1 MPEIVFVSYEPIL
14 VACSFLIIVL
24 ASYTALDLAGKVT
37 SNTTKRSPWII
48 GGAVAMGTGI
58 WAMHFIAMSALK
70 LPLAMDYDFTITVIS
85 WLDAIIASGLALML
99 FTLPELNWLVLTGG
113 GVMLGLAIT
122 SMHYLGMLG
131 LKITGGTISYNLWLV
146 GLSIVVAIA
155 SAILALWL
163 AFRFH
168 RSHQP
173 GFNLQKLYSAI
184 VMGIGITAMHYT
196 GMWASLFQTL
206 PDLPQVNH
214 IPERSLN
221 SWLGLEIAIA
231 SLFILIGTLATVFL
245 DRRYAEKLLRQE
257 ALEASE
263 KRFRSL
269 IRDMPVGVL
278 LLEPNGK
285 IIFHNP
291 VASQLLS
298 LPETGAENQN
308 IQEMNWHFI
317 NENGQPFPPQADP
330 IQLALTNHESL
341 HNCIVGIYNNSP
353 TDVVW
358 LLFNI
363 EPQLAEDNTLERLV
377 CTFINVTTEKK
388 AKEALQESETRF
400 ALAIEG
406 TAVGIWDWDLV
417 TNQVYL
423 SSSWKSIL
431 GYTNEELPN
440 SWKTWIQ
447 SIHPD
452 DREQVMSAL
461 HDYLNNQIPIYEVE
475 FRARHQ
481 DGSYRWIS
489 ARGAALRTELGIPY
503 RLSGSHIDITE
514 RKKLEEELRESRQ
527 FLNSI
532 IDNIPLALYVQEVAD
547 DCNFVL
553 CNPAFQD
560 IFGCQQ
566 QQIVGLNMCDLLP
579 KSQAEIFHGQALK
592 VLSENQT
599 VEIPEIQMNRPGRS
613 EIWLRTLQIPIT
625 NQGKIT
631 HLMCISED
639 ITARKHTAVAL
650 QESAEREKALAKAI
664 RRMRQTLNIEAIF
677 TATTSELRQA
687 INCDRVVVY
696 RFNADWSGEFVAESV
711 GRQWISL
718 WEEQNNNPK
727 FQENVLANDRCTV
740 KNFDSAAEDDQ
751 SNWTTNLVEDTYL
764 KETRGGVY
772 SQGVSYRVV
781 DDIYQAGFDDCYIQL
796 LEQFEARA
804 YIIVPIFSNNLLWGL
819 LAVYQNSAPRQ
830 WKTTEVNIAVQ
841 IGNQLGIAL
850 QQVEL
855 LDRTQKQSVELQKAL
870 LAADTANRAKSEF
883 LANMSHELRTPL
895 NAIIGFTQILSAD
908 KSLSSE
914 NREYINIINRAGEHL
929 LALINEIL
937 EMSKIEAG
945 RTTINNSEFD
955 LLYFLSGLQQM
966 LQLKAESKG
975 LKLKFEYN
983 NGLPNHI
990 CTDEGKLRQI
1000 LLNLLG
1006 NAIKFTETG
1015 TVTLRVKTQS
1025 NEPAINQYKL
1035 IFEIEDTG
1043 HGIAPEDISLIF
1055 EPFKQTANGSQV
1067 SQGTGLGLA
1076 ISRKYAQL
1084 MGGDIQVSSNLGV
1097 GSLFTFDVTITE
1109 VTNSE
1114 FKTPKSQ
1121 LQIVALQQQQPQPKI
1136 LVADD
1141 MADSRL
1147 LLIRILTDMG
1157 FSVYSATNGQ
1167 EAVNLSQSWQPD
1179 LILMDMR
1186 MPVMDG
1192 LAATKKIKSI
1202 LGKETKVI
1210 ALTASA
1216 FEENR
1221 QAILASGC
1229 DDFLAKPITRDI
1241 LLKKISQ
1248 HLDVEYI
1255 YQSQISNELNPS
1267 QKQDNKNINE
1277 EEIQKLLLQ
1286 TSSDWRQKVNQSATE
1301 CNDDI
1306 ILELIAQ
1313 IKDEY
1318 PQLAQ
1323 AIEDLTINFQFKK
1336 IMHLTQNHD

>member
-70 LPLAMDYDFTITVIS
+70 LPVAVDYDFTITVIS

-99 FTLPELNWLVLTGG
+99 FTLPELNWLVLAGG

-163 AFRFH
+163 EFRFRH
-168 RSHQP
+168 SHQS
-173 GFNLQKLYSAI
+173 GFSLQKLYSAI
-184 VMGIGITAMHYT
+184 VLGVGINGMHYT
-196 GMWASLFQTL
+196 GMWASLFQKL
-206 PDLPQVNH
+206 PDFLQVNTLS
-214 IPERSLN
+214 ERSLN

-257 ALEASE
+257 ALAASE

-298 LPETGAENQN
+298 LPETSTENQK
-308 IQEMNWHFI
+308 IQEMNWHFLD
-317 NENGQPFPPQADP
+317 ENGQPFPPHSDP

-341 HNCIVGIYNNSP
+341 HNCIVGIYKSSP

-452 DREQVMSAL
+452 DREQVMSTL
-461 HDYLNNQIPIYEVE
+461 QDYLNNKIPIYEVE

-514 RKKLEEELRESRQ
+514 RKQ
-527 FLNSI
+527 
-532 IDNIPLALYVQEVAD
+532 
-547 DCNFVL
+547 
-553 CNPAFQD
+553 
-560 IFGCQQ
+560 
-566 QQIVGLNMCDLLP
+566 
-579 KSQAEIFHGQALK
+579 
-592 VLSENQT
+592 
-599 VEIPEIQMNRPGRS
+599 
-613 EIWLRTLQIPIT
+613 
-625 NQGKIT
+625 
-631 HLMCISED
+631 
-639 ITARKHTAVAL
+639 TAVAL

-696 RFNADWSGEFVAESV
+696 RFNADWGGEFVAESV

-718 WEEQNNNPK
+718 WEEQNNNPQFK
-727 FQENVLANDRCTV
+727 ENVLANDRCTV

-751 SNWTTNLVEDTYL
+751 SNLTTNLVEDTYL

-781 DDIYQAGFDDCYIQL
+781 NDIYQAGFDDCYIQL

-804 YIIVPIFSNNLLWGL
+804 YIIVPIFSNNSLWGL

-830 WKTTEVNIAVQ
+830 WKSTEVNIAVQ

-945 RTTINNSEFD
+945 RTTLNNSEFD

-983 NGLPNHI
+983 HNLPNHI

-1006 NAIKFTETG
+1006 NAIKFTEAG
-1015 TVTLRVKTQS
+1015 TVTLRVKIQN
-1025 NEPAINQYKL
+1025 NEPAINQHKL

-1097 GSLFTFDVTITE
+1097 GSLFTFDVTITQ
-1109 VTNSE
+1109 VANSK

-1121 LQIVALQQQQPQPKI
+1121 LEIVALQQQQPQPKI

-1157 FSVYSATNGQ
+1157 FSVDSVTNGQ
-1167 EAVNLSQSWQPD
+1167 EAVNLSQIWQPN

-1192 LAATKKIKSI
+1192 LVATKKIKSL

-1229 DDFLAKPITRDI
+1229 DDFLAKPITREI

-1248 HLDVEYI
+1248 HLEVEYI
-1255 YQSQISNELNPS
+1255 YQPQSSNELSPI
-1267 QKQDNKNINE
+1267 QKQENKNINE

-1286 TSSDWRQKVNQSATE
+1286 TSSDWRRKVNQSATE

-1323 AIEDLTINFQFKK
+1323 AIEDLTMNFQFKK
-1336 IMHLTQNHD
+1336 IMQLTQNHD